1 MPYIQPILGERI
13 GINVN
18 YSDET
23 DSWLAEDDR
32 SGEWAVAFYSLS
44 YLQTKGKS
52 IETILQDIILR
63 RDKKSTLTMRKT
75 RTYRDR
81 VAINR
86 ES

>member
-32 SGEWAVAFYSLS
+32 LGEWAVAFYSLS
-44 YLQTKGKS
+44 YPQTKGKP
-52 IETILQDIILR
+52 IETLLQDIILR
-63 RDKKSTLTMRKT
+63 RNKNSAPTMRKAQ
-75 RTYRDR
+75 TYRDR